1 MLLECLVL
9 RLSHPACVVII
20 QELEKRFYS
29 GSSSAEAGKAAK
41 AAAADFAVL
50 AGFLSQRGWATL
62 TVPSSNSSSGGTGGV
77 KLTEADYRELDSQ
90 LDEVSMPRI
99 MQLVDRTTRFQALP
113 VNRKSMPWIAGVEI
127 LDSGGNYACHN
138 RAVWGPL
145 RC

>member
-1 MLLECLVL
+1 MKRLPPSNLKAVRSACSCGHQHNAAHLPGLEAVPPCL
-9 RLSHPACVVII
+9 HCAPI

-62 TVPSSNSSSGGTGGV
+62 AVPSSNSSSGGTGGV

-90 LDEVSMPRI
+90 LDEVSMPLSVTL
-99 MQLVDRTTRFQALP
+99 QLC
-113 VNRKSMPWIAGVEI
+113 W
-127 LDSGGNYACHN
+127 
-138 RAVWGPL
+138 
-145 RC
+145 